1 MSKAFSG
8 REKELIRKRL
18 IEKGKELFTGY
29 GLRKTGV
36 RDLAK
41 AAGIAQGSFYNFFQ
55 SKEELFFEIIEQEE
69 EIIKEKLLSAHK
81 ADEDI
86 TGRSLR
92 AFLTEA
98 FKLIDEST
106 FIKKLMNGEDYE
118 LMLRKLPEERMA
130 KHIKSD
136 SDILTPML
144 GIWHRKGVL
153 IDRKPEVI
161 SGLLRGIFILSLH
174 RKEIG
179 EDVFPEVMEL
189 LIESVARSIIKEDG
203 ND

>member
-1 MSKAFSG
+1 MTKAFSD

-18 IEKGKELFTGY
+18 IEEGKELFARY

-36 RDLAK
+36 GDLTK
-41 AAGIAQGSFYNFFQ
+41 AAGIAQGSFYNFFP
-55 SKEELFFEIIEQEE
+55 SKEELYFEIIEQEE
-69 EIIKEKLLSAHK
+69 EQIKEKLLSTHK
-81 ADEDI
+81 VGENI
-86 TGRSLR
+86 TRRSLR

-106 FIKKLMNGEDYE
+106 LIKKLMNGEEYE
-118 LMLRKLPEERMA
+118 LMIRKLPEERIA

-136 SDILTPML
+136 SDILAPML
-144 GIWHRKGVL
+144 GIWHKKGVL

-161 SGLLRGIFILSLH
+161 SGLFRGVFILSLH
-174 RKEIG
+174 KKEIG
-179 EDVFPEVMEL
+179 EDIFPEVMEL
-189 LIESVARSIIKEDG
+189 LIESIARSIVKEDG

>member
-118 LMLRKLPEERMA
+118 MMIRKL
-130 KHIKSD
+130 
-136 SDILTPML
+136 
-144 GIWHRKGVL
+144 
-153 IDRKPEVI
+153 
-161 SGLLRGIFILSLH
+161 IFILSLH